1 MSEDR
6 VRLLRGAASG
16 RSLVGAAL
24 MGTLERSEPTPSREI
39 GWIGRQRKLKTRC
52 GRKLPPLVFTR
63 RGTLVLSTKCP
74 LKRVL

>member
-1 MSEDR
+1 MSEDG

-39 GWIGRQRKLKTRC
+39 GLANKKN
-52 GRKLPPLVFTR
+52 
-63 RGTLVLSTKCP
+63 
-74 LKRVL
+74 

>member
-1 MSEDR
+1 MSEYG

-39 GWIGRQRKLKTRC
+39 GLAANEN
-52 GRKLPPLVFTR
+52 
-63 RGTLVLSTKCP
+63 
-74 LKRVL
+74 

>member
-1 MSEDR
+1 MSEDGVR
-6 VRLLRGAASG
+6 VLRGAASG

-24 MGTLERSEPTPSREI
+24 MGTLERSEPTPALPRDR
-39 GWIGRQRKLKTRC
+39 IGRQRKLKTRC